1 MFKSGTLRD
10 ILKVFEKLRLLKV
23 GKIIWLLGS
32 YCEISPWVNII
43 ESLMLTKR
51 DTNFAFVVNL
61 VFFTNTLLRK
71 ALNKKTLIAICWW
84 TGQFVLGIFLHLATA
99 FTSSSM
105 YHGCRKRQKNK

>member
-10 ILKVFEKLRLLKV
+10 ILKVSEKLRLLKV

-71 ALNKKTLIAICWW
+71 ALNKKTLIAICW
-84 TGQFVLGIFLHLATA
+84 
-99 FTSSSM
+99 
-105 YHGCRKRQKNK
+105 